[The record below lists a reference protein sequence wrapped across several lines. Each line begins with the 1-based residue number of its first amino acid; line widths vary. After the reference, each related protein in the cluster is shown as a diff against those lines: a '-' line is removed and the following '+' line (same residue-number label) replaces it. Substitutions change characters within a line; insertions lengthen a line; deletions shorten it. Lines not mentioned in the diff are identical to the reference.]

1 MSVEVYLLS
10 YKQQVYQYIILYTVY
25 IYIYRRDKYSKES
38 LR

>member
-25 IYIYRRDKYSKES
+25 IYIEEINIQKKV
-38 LR
+38 

>member
-25 IYIYRRDKYSKES
+25 IYRRDKYSKES